1 MYACLLSHFSLVRL
15 FATLWTVAHEA
26 PLSLGFSRKEY
37 WGRFP
42 CPAPGDLP
50 DSEIAPMSLKS
61 PVLTCGFFTTST
73 PREAPSVASPKIHLH
88 CPICETRI
96 FPPCR
101 LAKF

>member
-26 PLSLGFSRKEY
+26 PLSLEFSRKEY

-50 DSEIAPMSLKS
+50 DSGIKPAS
-61 PVLTCGFFTTST
+61 PVLAGIFFTTEPLGKLVSC
-73 PREAPSVASPKIHLH
+73 SSQK
-88 CPICETRI
+88 
-96 FPPCR
+96 
-101 LAKF
+101 

>member
-50 DSEIAPMSLKS
+50 DSGIIPMSLMS
-61 PVLTCGFFTTST
+61 PALAGGFFTTT
-73 PREAPSVASPKIHLH
+73 TTWEAHTKCVGEIKL
-88 CPICETRI
+88 
-96 FPPCR
+96 
-101 LAKF
+101 LNKLL